1 MRAVLSNEPGGP
13 DTLALTDVPA
23 PEAGPGEVVIDV
35 EAVAV
40 NYPDVLIIEDL
51 YQFKPSRPF
60 APGAEVAGTV
70 SSVGEGVTAPAVG
83 DRVLAVPGF
92 GGMVEQLAVK

>member
-13 DTLALTDVPA
+13 ETLVLADVAAPA
-23 PEAGPGEVVIDV
+23 AGPGEVVVDV

-51 YQFKPSRPF
+51 YQFRPQRSR
-60 APGAEVAGTV
+60 
-70 SSVGEGVTAPAVG
+70 
-83 DRVLAVPGF
+83 
-92 GGMVEQLAVK
+92 